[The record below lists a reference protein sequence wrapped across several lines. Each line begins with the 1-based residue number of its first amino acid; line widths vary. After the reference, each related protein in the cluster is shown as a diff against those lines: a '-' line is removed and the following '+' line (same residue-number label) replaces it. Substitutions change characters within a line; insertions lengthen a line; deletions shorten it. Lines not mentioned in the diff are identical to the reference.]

1 MNFFKTISLDNVKK
15 SNISKYWI
23 QFLIIFL
30 LTIIVSF
37 LFPEGKALKYSY
49 QLNDITREPIIAPF
63 TFSIQKSK
71 EKLKADVDEKKKL
84 VPYVFNR
91 DDSKVKSKT
100 KDIDEFFSLVEKII
114 KANWSLEDS
123 KNLVYERRYH
133 KQYEKARVNLYQIA
147 LLYQYI

>member
-1 MNFFKTISLDNVKK
+1 MHHL
-15 SNISKYWI
+15 
-23 QFLIIFL
+23 
-30 LTIIVSF
+30 
-37 LFPEGKALKYSY
+37 LFPYK
-49 QLNDITREPIIAPF
+49 N
-63 TFSIQKSK
+63 QKK
-71 EKLKADVDEKKKL
+71 KLKADVDEKKKL

-133 KQYEKARVNLYQIA
+133 KQYEKARSQFISDSSA
-147 LLYQYI
+147 LSIYLDTFLLNIHFLKIINYGRVIYLEKKTIVLLKS

>member
-1 MNFFKTISLDNVKK
+1 M
-15 SNISKYWI
+15 
-23 QFLIIFL
+23 
-30 LTIIVSF
+30 
-37 LFPEGKALKYSY
+37 
-49 QLNDITREPIIAPF
+49 NDITREPIIAPF

-71 EKLKADVDEKKKL
+71 EKLKADIDEKKKL

-133 KQYEKARVNLYQIA
+133 KQYEKARSQFISDSSA
-147 LLYQYI
+147 LSIYLDTFTENIHFLKKINYGKDIYLEKKIIVLLKS